1 MHDIV
6 AVGDVHEGI
15 NFGFQIDPDT
25 GLSARVLDIHENF
38 AMTAKFA
45 IANKASLF
53 VVLGDLFDRTHVSP
67 TFREMI
73 RSDVMEPLEKAGIPV
88 WILAGNHDQPRGKK
102 GTSID
107 DFRGYP
113 NVSVYRKPAV
123 EMLEIDGKS
132 VGCIIIPYLHPTH
145 IAELVLENFG
155 KETPIEQSFVLGQ
168 ELLKKWIQKRV
179 DELDADFKLLF
190 AHYYVEGARL
200 RETSSPEVLPGE
212 FSFRKDMI
220 PDVDLAVFGHI
231 HLHQKMHV
239 QGTEVLYCGAVE
251 RIDWGEREDKKG
263 FIVISP
269 FAEKKWRFEE
279 LPTRDMLKIKVEV
292 RDDKPLQKILDA
304 IPDVTGKMVRL
315 EVSIDEGLR
324 SKVVDSRIA
333 DKLKDAFHYEV
344 RWTERT
350 DEKIGFVSFT
360 MDPFKLLRDFV
371 DLNYCDHSKHKE
383 IKRMGES
390 LLKAVLG

>member
-38 AMTAKFA
+38 ARTAKFA
-45 IANKASLF
+45 IAKKASLF

-67 TFREMI
+67 IFREMI
-73 RSDVMEPLEKAGIPV
+73 RRDVMDPLKEAGIPV

-113 NVSVYRKPAV
+113 HVSVYRKPAV

-132 VGCIIIPYLHPTH
+132 VGCIIVPYMHPAR

-155 KETPIEQSFVLGQ
+155 KETPLEQTFVLGQ
-168 ELLKKWIQKRV
+168 ELLKKWMQKRV

-212 FSFRKDMI
+212 FSFRKDMT
-220 PDVDLAVFGHI
+220 PNVDLAVFGHI
-231 HLHQKMHV
+231 HLHQRMHV

-263 FIVISP
+263 FIVINP

-279 LPTRDMLKIKVEV
+279 LPTRDMLKIKVEAS
-292 RDDKPLQKILDA
+292 DDNPLQRILDA

-315 EVSIDEGLR
+315 EIAIDEGLR
-324 SKVVDSRIA
+324 SKVVDSEIA

-350 DEKIGFVSFT
+350 EEKVGFVSFT

-371 DLNYCDHSKHKE
+371 DINYGDHLKHDE
-383 IKRMGES
+383 LQRMGKS
-390 LLKAVLG
+390 LLEEVL